1 MIVDQVLTRFN
12 VKHEQLLSKHEAR
25 ERLEIVDRF
34 NHDESI
40 KVLILT
46 TAVGGLGLTLTGAD
60 TVIFAE
66 HEWNPMKD
74 L

>member
-66 HEWNPMKD
+66 HDWNPMKD